1 MFILV
6 EEFATITD
14 SISSLR
20 IGETIVLQNPQDLN
34 LVDSTEVVWTK
45 ETQWLTVEAQW
56 NSFYNTSA
64 PTEVAYIKAFHL
76 GIVYAKTSFTH
87 ISTAGYHH
95 YFKLKTTLQTMEK
108 GVSFHLKLWFC
119 L

>member
-64 PTEVAYIKAFHL
+64 PTKVAYIKAFHL

-95 YFKLKTTLQTMEK
+95 YFKFKTTLQRMEK